1 MIGTSGTTIL
11 FLDYES
17 EIASVTSIH
26 IDDQQPVFQQ
36 QGDLLLPTT
45 LAQGPWYPGTA
56 HGSAM
61 LLMAAL
67 AVERLEFQQ
76 PMQVVRL
83 TVDMMKAAPIDA
95 IELNTEVRKSGRYM
109 TVVDISICCKG
120 EEYVRASALCFRT
133 SEVPVIDRLKYQG
146 PTFTLPG
153 PLPAD
158 YFEVSAR
165 RPGFHHALDIQLDVD
180 TKPALIW
187 IRLKQPLLPD
197 FEVTPLLRVA
207 LAADWTYS
215 VPAMAQR
222 LLTGEAFD
230 SQPFYGINPDTTLNL
245 QRPAQGEW
253 IGIQTHATF
262 DDLGAGTAVGQI
274 FDKDGAVGFCSQSVL
289 IRPRKA

>member
-1 MIGTSGTTIL
+1 MGDNL
-11 FLDYES
+11 P
-17 EIASVTSIH
+17 ASVFTE
-26 IDDQQPVFQQ
+26 DNGF
-36 QGDLLLPTT
+36 LLPTD
-45 LAQGPWYPGTA
+45 LAKGPWYPGTQ
-56 HGSAM
+56 HGSSM
-61 LLMAAL
+61 MGLMAWG
-67 AVERLEFQQ
+67 VERQETDVAR
-76 PMQVVRL
+76 QVVRL

-95 IELNTEVRKSGRYM
+95 IELNTEVRKSGRYK